1 MPLSPFLPW
10 RFLDIFGAHRSNVS
24 DIVDPLVVE
33 PSMPADENLWE
44 ENACPPVSMLEEFMD
59 ESYFQPILDDGNLD
73 DYPSA
78 YHTPGLSEVE
88 HSNHADQSS
97 DASYDIPQPYVQ
109 SEDLIMPRSQDTI
122 QGPPVVPFTVVH
134 YERSPYF
141 APSPVKAAK
150 ATGSTSS
157 EKTALAKPVTEPHT
171 SMSVYEKLTG
181 SRRTS
186 PTAREKES
194 DRLAISQPSTCT
206 WTHSHGPFNQ
216 PSTSSESLPASQRKL
231 YGSSEHASRVET
243 ADRISRISF
252 PVQFPSPSP
261 SASTKS
267 TLSSGNCFWIPV
279 VPCSE
284 NLRLALGGKMRDD
297 WDFSEIR
304 DFACMDVSVRGRY
317 REGMK
322 GFLRMN

>member
-1 MPLSPFLPW
+1 MPLSPFLPG
-10 RFLDIFGAHRSNVS
+10 RFLDIFGAQRSNVS

-33 PSMPADENLWE
+33 PSVPADENLWE
-44 ENACPPVSMLEEFMD
+44 ENACPPVSMLEKFMD
-59 ESYFQPILDDGNLD
+59 ESYFQPILDDGDLHD
-73 DYPSA
+73 TPGA
-78 YHTPGLSEVE
+78 YHTPDLSE
-88 HSNHADQSS
+88 NPDQSS
-97 DASYDIPQPYVQ
+97 DSSYDIPQPYIQ
-109 SEDLIMPRSQDTI
+109 SEDLITPRSQDTI
-122 QGPPVVPFTVVH
+122 QGPPVVAYLVVH

-141 APSPVKAAK
+141 APSPIKASK
-150 ATGSTSS
+150 ATGSPSS
-157 EKTALAKPVTEPHT
+157 KKTASAKPAIEPHT

-194 DRLAISQPSTCT
+194 DRLAISQPSGIT

-216 PSTSSESLPASQRKL
+216 PSPSTENTPPSQRGL
-231 YGSSEHASRVET
+231 NDVSGHASRVET

-252 PVQFPSPSP
+252 PVQSMSSNP

-267 TLSSGNCFWIPV
+267 TLSFGNFFWIPV

-284 NLRLALGGKMRDD
+284 NLRLALGGKKRDD

-304 DFACMDVSVRGRY
+304 DFACMDVSIRGRY

-322 GFLRMN
+322 GFLRVN